1 MQSDWLDSCSV
12 QSLYDTMETLL
23 QVPFKVA
30 SGILV
35 SVDQLLGITILY
47 TLYYH
52 VCKYF
57 N

>member
-1 MQSDWLDSCSV
+1 MQPDWLDSCSV
-12 QSLYDTMETLL
+12 QSLYVTMETLL
-23 QVPFKVA
+23 QVPFEVA

-35 SVDQLLGITILY
+35 LVDQLLGITILY
-47 TLYYH
+47 TLYCH

>member
-12 QSLYDTMETLL
+12 QSLYVTMETLL
-23 QVPFKVA
+23 QVPFEVA